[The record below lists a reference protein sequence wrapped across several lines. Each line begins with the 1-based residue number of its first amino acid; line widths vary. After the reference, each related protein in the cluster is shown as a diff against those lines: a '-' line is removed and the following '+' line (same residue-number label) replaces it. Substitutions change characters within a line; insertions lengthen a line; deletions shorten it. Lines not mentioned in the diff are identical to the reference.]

1 MEFNMN
7 KKSVYQDQSINT
19 TIIILVLGGLMIG
32 FSLYLTQHYFDLKFP
47 SGLEGKS
54 LCNLN
59 SFFNCDKTTLS
70 PLSNIAGVPIS
81 VFGAIIGALGIIGLI
96 FKNEDYES
104 TMYFTLT
111 VNFIGCVVLFGYSFI
126 ILKGLCPFCT
136 LYYIVSGLLL
146 LLFYKKSDSL
156 KPALGY
162 LATFAVITL
171 AISGLTKLNVDS
183 KAKVQNDVAS
193 DLIKQY
199 YGLPNLGSPATSS
212 PFKIATVANA
222 PIKMVIFSDFECPAC
237 RALSQIV
244 PKIVAKYEGKIDIQY
259 FFYPLDN
266 SCNPSMERP
275 LHHYACKAAYAAS
288 CMPVSD
294 FSKVHDEIFLNQDK
308 FESGYIDQFI
318 KTNKLEQCV
327 ADPKTKDKVVEII
340 KAANPFNINST
351 PTFLVNGVKI
361 EGVLPFDQLSSIFD
375 EIIKRA
381 GK

>member
-1 MEFNMN
+1 M
-7 KKSVYQDQSINT
+7 
-19 TIIILVLGGLMIG
+19 
-32 FSLYLTQHYFDLKFP
+32 
-47 SGLEGKS
+47 
-54 LCNLN
+54 
-59 SFFNCDKTTLS
+59 
-70 PLSNIAGVPIS
+70 
-81 VFGAIIGALGIIGLI
+81 
-96 FKNEDYES
+96 
-104 TMYFTLT
+104 
-111 VNFIGCVVLFGYSFI
+111 
-126 ILKGLCPFCT
+126 
-136 LYYIVSGLLL
+136 L
-146 LLFYKKSDSL
+146 LLFYKKSNSI
-156 KPALGY
+156 KPAIGY

-171 AISGLTKLNVDS
+171 AISALTKMNVDS
-183 KAKVQNDVAS
+183 NAKVQNDVAS

-199 YGLPNLGSPATSS
+199 YALPNLGAPAVASPY
-212 PFKIATVANA
+212 KIATANNA

-237 RALSQIV
+237 RALSQVI
-244 PKIVAKYEGKIDIQY
+244 PKLVAKYEGKIDIQY

-266 SCNPSMERP
+266 NCNPSMERP

-288 CMPVSD
+288 CMPASD

-308 FESGYIDQFI
+308 FESGYVDQFI